1 MATRLIDI
9 HAHFLTD
16 DYRKAMAEAGVKTID
31 GFPVPAWDV
40 SKALDDMDS
49 SGIETAM
56 LSISAPGIEF
66 VPSSAAR
73 ALARKVNEE
82 QASFVSDH
90 PRRFGGLA
98 LLPLPDIDG
107 ALQELEYA
115 LETLKLDGVV
125 LFSNISGIYLGD
137 KRLDPIFAELH
148 RRKTVVFVHPVAPP
162 GFDIA
167 SLGFPAPALEFPF
180 ETARMMMNIIASGTV
195 RRYPEVRM
203 IVAHGGGAASVL
215 APRISRNLVR
225 FGQLSPA
232 LTAEEV
238 SAAFSWFYYDMAA
251 VSHSNAIDAVLAVA
265 PTTRLLFGSD
275 HPFILQ
281 NVISEGIQFILSSN
295 KINEATRARLC
306 NENAR
311 ELFPRLNKID
321 RGVSSGIS
329 ERGDS
334 VFTGP
339 RAGADQAAM

>member
-16 DYRKAMAEAGVKTID
+16 AYRQAMSEAGVKTID
-31 GFPVPAWDV
+31 GFPIPAWDV
-40 SKALDDMDS
+40 SKALDDMDTN
-49 SGIETAM
+49 GIETAI

-66 VPSSAAR
+66 VPSSAACV
-73 ALARKVNEE
+73 LARKVNEE
-82 QASFVSDH
+82 LAGFILGH

-98 LLPLPDIDG
+98 LLPLPNIDG

-115 LETLKLDGVV
+115 LDTLKLDGVV
-125 LFSNISGIYLGD
+125 LFSNINGIYLGD

-167 SLGFPAPALEFPF
+167 TLGFPAPALEFPF
-180 ETARMMMNIIASGTV
+180 ETARMMMNMIASGTV
-195 RRYPEVRM
+195 RRHPDVRM

-225 FGQLSPA
+225 FGQLTPA

-238 SAAFSWFYYDMAA
+238 SAAFRWFYYDMAA
-251 VSHSNAIDAVLAVA
+251 VSHANAIDAVLTLA
-265 PTTRLLFGSD
+265 PANRLLFGSD

-281 NVISEGIQFILSSN
+281 NVITQGIQFILSSDR
-295 KINEATRARLC
+295 IDEATRARLC
-306 NENAR
+306 HENAR
-311 ELFPRLNKID
+311 ELFPRLN
-321 RGVSSGIS
+321 
-329 ERGDS
+329 
-334 VFTGP
+334 
-339 RAGADQAAM
+339 